1 MKFGKNIAGSGL
13 LILLSM
19 SLLLS
24 LLCATG
30 CTIHTNGMTIPSP
43 NWLEQRVQYYPAG
56 PQFPHS
62 NERALIEAAEEER
75 GYTENLESNRF

>member
-1 MKFGKNIAGSGL
+1 MKFGKNILRSGL

-30 CTIHTNGMTIPSP
+30 CTIHSNGMTIPSP
-43 NWLEQRVQYYPAG
+43 NWLEQRVQFYPAG

-62 NERALIEAAEEER
+62 NERALLEASEAEQA
-75 GYTENLESNRF
+75 YTEYLESNSF